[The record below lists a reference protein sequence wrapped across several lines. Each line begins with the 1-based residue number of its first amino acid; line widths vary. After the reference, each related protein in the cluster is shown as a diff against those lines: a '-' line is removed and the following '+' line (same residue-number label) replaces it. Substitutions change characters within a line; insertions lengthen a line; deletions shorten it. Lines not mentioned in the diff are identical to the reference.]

1 MGIFSRLSDIVNS
14 NLTSLLDRAE
24 DPAKMIRLMIQEMED
39 TLVEVRSDAA
49 RLIAEKKEAVRQ
61 LDRLATAH
69 DEWAERAKLALERDR
84 EDLAK
89 AALVEKAKVGETG
102 KVIEA
107 DLAALDD
114 RLADLDADVNK
125 LQNKLREAK
134 AKQQTLLA
142 RTKTA
147 KSRLNVRMTLH
158 DGRAD
163 AALARFDS
171 LEKKVDSIEGQVEAY
186 DLGGEKSLAQE
197 IAELEAE
204 AEIEDELSKLKE
216 SLGRSGKT
224 GDKEDKNPAGS

>member
-39 TLVEVRSDAA
+39 TLVEVRADAA
-49 RLIAEKKEAVRQ
+49 RLIAEKKEATRK
-61 LDRLATAH
+61 LDRLAKAQQ
-69 DEWAERAKLALERDR
+69 EWEERARLALEKDR

-89 AALVEKAKVGETG
+89 AALVEKAKAVETA
-102 KVIEA
+102 KVIEE
-107 DLAALDD
+107 DVGMLED
-114 RLADLDADVNK
+114 RLAELDADVGK
-125 LQNKLREAK
+125 LQGKLREAK
-134 AKQQTLLA
+134 AKQETLLA

-147 KSRLNVRMTLH
+147 QTRLTVRATLY

-163 AALARFDS
+163 SAMARFDS
-171 LEKKVDSIEGQVEAY
+171 LEKKIDDVESRVEAY
-186 DLGGEKSLAQE
+186 DLGGEKTLAQE

-204 AEIEDELSKLKE
+204 SQIEEELNKLKQ

-224 GDKEDKNPAGS
+224 GDKEDNSGAGS